1 MPNIIVNSLGD
12 LSNAAELFCKSIGK
26 DRIFAFYGN
35 MGAGK
40 TTFIKEICSNLGVVQ
55 DVTSPSFSIVNEYIC
70 KKYPVIFHFDF
81 YRIEKTSEI
90 YDIGFEE
97 YLIQNALIFIEWPE
111 KLGELLPIDS
121 VSVKI
126 LQSENLTRN
135 IIW

>member
-1 MPNIIVNSLGD
+1 MPNIIVKSLDD
-12 LSNAAELFCKSIGK
+12 LSIAAELFCKSIGN
-26 DRIFAFYGN
+26 DRIFLFYGN

-40 TTFIKEICSNLGVVQ
+40 TTFIKEICRNLGVVQ
-55 DVTSPSFSIVNEYIC
+55 DVTSPSFSIVNEYNC

-81 YRIEKTSEI
+81 YRIEMTSEI

-97 YLIQNALIFIEWPE
+97 YLIQNALVFIEWPE
-111 KLGELLPIDS
+111 KLGELLPMDS

-126 LQSENLTRN
+126 LQSEDLTRN